1 MTTDEITVLL
11 NKVKTDINN
20 YNGYHVWYSV
30 NSEEIWDEKGGYVT
44 FEVFGHSDQC
54 EGSNWTEYWSINDNG
69 TIVRDGDVY
78 ENYNEFKNN
87 WV

>member
-1 MTTDEITVLL
+1 MTRDELTVLL
-11 NKVKTDINN
+11 DKVKTDI
-20 YNGYHVWYSV
+20 YNHDSYHIWYSV
-30 NSEEIWDEKGGYVT
+30 SSEETWDEKGGYVA
-44 FEVFGHSDQC
+44 FKVFGHSDQC
-54 EGSNWTEYWSINDNG
+54 EGSVWAEYWSINDNG